1 LHAEPVSRPPDPD
14 DASPASAKA
23 SDGGDDRAGLTV
35 IDQALQES
43 CSALMA
49 LEAGLV
55 SVMAIPGEHDEAEVG
70 LREAIASVRLVVG
83 GLRDLLP
90 GRQAATL
97 AFGFVARGRRGD
109 R

>member
-1 LHAEPVSRPPDPD
+1 M
-14 DASPASAKA
+14 AS
-23 SDGGDDRAGLTV
+23 GGGGDRAGITV

-43 CSALMA
+43 CNALIA
-49 LEAGLV
+49 LEAGLA
-55 SVMAIPGEHDEAEVG
+55 SVIAIPGEHSEAELG
-70 LREAIASVRLVVG
+70 LHAAIESVRVVVG

-90 GRQAATL
+90 GRQAPTL

>member
-1 LHAEPVSRPPDPD
+1 M
-14 DASPASAKA
+14 AS
-23 SDGGDDRAGLTV
+23 GGGGDRAGITV

-43 CSALMA
+43 CNALIA

-55 SVMAIPGEHDEAEVG
+55 SVIAIPGEHDAAEMG
-70 LREAIASVRLVVG
+70 LRAAVESVRLVVG

-90 GRQAATL
+90 GQQATPL
-97 AFGFVARGRRGD
+97 AFGFVTRGRRGD